1 MRSTPA
7 ARNSCVE
14 LTMGEDWLVEE
25 DSHVLEGLT
34 LALVDGHGESGQDGE
49 LSTSQVKRQ
58 QCIAWRQVDP
68 RNEYDITL

>member
-1 MRSTPA
+1 MSENR
-7 ARNSCVE
+7 
-14 LTMGEDWLVEE
+14 LVEK
-25 DSHVLEGLT
+25 DSHILKSLA